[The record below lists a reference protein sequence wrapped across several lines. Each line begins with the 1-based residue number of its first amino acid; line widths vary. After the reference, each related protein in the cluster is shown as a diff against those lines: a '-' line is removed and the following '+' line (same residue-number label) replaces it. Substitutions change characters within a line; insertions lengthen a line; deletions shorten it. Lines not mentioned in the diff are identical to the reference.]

1 MATINSDARALIA
14 SVCKKYG
21 AGAVILGSDIKIA
34 KRFPSGSLS
43 LDVALGGGW
52 PANQWVEVRGH
63 ESHGKTAIVYK
74 TLAANQALDPNFT
87 TLWIAAEHYDTDQAE
102 ALGVDNSRVIVHPT
116 QGMEEAYE
124 TMLLFAESKSVD
136 AIVLDSYPA
145 LVADEEAEKGM
156 DDAVV
161 AVGARLTGKF
171 FRKAGAARRSL
182 TDETERPFIGF
193 FINQYRDA
201 IGQWAPQGT
210 PQTTPGGKAKN
221 YAFYV
226 IVDVRRAE
234 WIQETVPGKDL
245 KVNVGQTIKVKTI
258 KNKSSAPQQTAS
270 IDFYFRDAPV
280 RGFKRGEY
288 DAPKEMMIM
297 GILFDVIKRRGAYF
311 SFENGQ
317 VDEKGKPLYR
327 WQGKPDMDVALHS
340 DIDLQEQV
348 AAAVYV
354 ALQDPKIQRDLTDD
368 DVVAAETAG
377 VKKVVRRRK
386 TNEEQKQ

>member
-1 MATINSDARALIA
+1 MINSDARALVSA
-14 SVCKKYG
+14 VNKKYG
-21 AGAVILGSDIKIA
+21 SGAIILGSDIKVA
-34 KRFPSGSLS
+34 KRFTSGSLS

-74 TLAANQALDPNFT
+74 TLAANQAEDPEFT
-87 TLWIAAEHYDTDQAE
+87 TLWIAAEHYDSDQAA

-124 TMLLFAESKSVD
+124 TMLLFAQSKSVD

-145 LVADEEAEKGM
+145 LVADEEAGKGM
-156 DDAVV
+156 EDAVV

-182 TDETERPFIGF
+182 TDLDERPFIGF

-201 IGQWAPQGT
+201 IGQWSPQGT

-234 WIQETVPGKDL
+234 WIQEAVPGKAL
-245 KVNVGQTIKVKTI
+245 KVNVGQVIKVKTV

-288 DAPKEMMIM
+288 DAVKEVKVM
-297 GILFDVIKRRGAYF
+297 GILFDVIKRSGAWF

-317 VDEKGKPLYR
+317 VDDKGKPLYR
-327 WQGKPDMDVALHS
+327 WQGIVDMEEALYSDV
-340 DIDLQEQV
+340 DLQEQV
-348 AAAVYV
+348 TSAVFAA
-354 ALQDPKIQRDLTDD
+354 LKDPKIQRDLTDD
-368 DVVAAETAG
+368 DVDAAETAG
-377 VKKVVRRRK
+377 VKKITRRK
-386 TNEEQKQ
+386 NTEET

>member
-1 MATINSDARALIA
+1 MTISRDALALIA
-14 SVCKKYG
+14 AVNKKYG
-21 AGAVILGSDIKIA
+21 EGAVVLGSDIKIA

-52 PANQWVEVRGH
+52 PANQWVEVIGH

-74 TLAANQALDPNFT
+74 TLAANQLLDPNFT
-87 TLWIAAEHYDTDQAE
+87 TLWIAAEHYDSDQAE
-102 ALGVDNSRVIVHPT
+102 ALGVDNARVIVHPT

-124 TMLLFAESKSVD
+124 TMLLFAASKSVD
-136 AIVLDSYPA
+136 AVVLDSYPA

-156 DDAVV
+156 DESVM

-201 IGQWAPQGT
+201 IGQWSPQGT
-210 PQTTPGGKAKN
+210 PLYTPGGRAKN

-226 IVDVRRAE
+226 RAEVRRAE
-234 WIQETVPGKDL
+234 WIQEPVRGKDL
-245 KVNVGQTIKVKTI
+245 KVNVGQTIKIKTI

-270 IDFYFRDAPV
+270 VDFYFRDAPV

-288 DAPKEMMIM
+288 DASKELKIM
-297 GILFDVIKRRGAYF
+297 GILFDVINRHGAWF
-311 SFENGQ
+311 SFDNGQ
-317 VDEKGKPLYR
+317 IDSTGKPLYR
-327 WQGKPDMDVALHS
+327 WQGTAAVEAALRT
-340 DIDLQEQV
+340 DIGLQEEV
-348 AAAVYV
+348 RAAIFRATK
-354 ALQDPKIQRDLTDD
+354 DPTIQRDLTDD
-368 DVVAAETAG
+368 DVVAAVTAG
-377 VKKVVRRRK
+377 TKKVVRRKK
-386 TNEEQKQ
+386 TEEKAA